1 MISTLESKLSN
12 TYVFL
17 HETVCERPRACG
29 SNSCFMGVDTRREEN
44 LRFYE
49 QHVLSLVKKAAFC
62 TAFFPIHGC
71 PHIAALFNSR
81 IY

>member
-17 HETVCERPRACG
+17 HETVRERPRTCG
-29 SNSCFMGVDTRREEN
+29 SNACFMGVDTRREEN

-49 QHVLSLVKKAAFC
+49 QHVLSPVKKA
-62 TAFFPIHGC
+62 AFFPIHGC
-71 PHIAALFNSR
+71 PHVAALSNSR